1 MNLFQLFKNVS
12 PFVKPYKWLVFITL
26 VLTLIGSLMAQVN
39 AIVLDWTVDEVN
51 GLITAG
57 EKWGQ
62 RAAHIIILISSVLLG
77 KEILSAG
84 ITFAQNYFGE
94 RMRIYVS
101 RDLAQSVIE
110 KVLTFKMAFFNSGD
124 NATGKLQARIDQGVS
139 SLSRTVQNFFIDL
152 LPLFTSALLAL
163 ILMFVANVY
172 VGLVALAIVP
182 IYFWITYRQARRL
195 KGWRREMRSHL
206 ETKSQGIKNIIDSI
220 NVIKSFNREQIEAQ
234 KQLDIQNQVTEN
246 QMKTRKVAF
255 YYNGVKSFVKQVGTV
270 LVIILTAYLVLIDY
284 PGMTIGKIM
293 YHVML
298 FSNVIAPI
306 TQLQRIFDDVNDAL
320 IYAEGFFGILNSEE
334 EVEPSGSYRPEKI
347 HGKFEIKHV
356 DFTYPNGNQALF
368 DVNMTIDPGKITA
381 LVGLSGAGKSTIVN
395 LLDKF
400 YEPQV
405 GQILLDGVDLREY
418 DTQYLREN
426 IGLVLQKN
434 HIFDGTIEENIL
446 YGNPKASHEDVV
458 EAAKKSHLY
467 DQVMELPKQFDNNA
481 ADLSGGQQQRVAI
494 ARMFLKNPPIIFL
507 DEPTASLD
515 AIATEQI
522 KNSIDAIKK
531 DRTVII
537 ISHSISQIIDADYI
551 YALQQG
557 RVEEDGDPDSIY
569 KKGGIYKDII
579 DASARS
585 LNIEKIARTIEDKN
599 YPCRDAI
606 DRVSTFLIHFSNAFF
621 STNPNIFY
629 FSRFYE
635 RHENRIT
642 SKHRNKKTY
651 QFLETNRYDYHRYY
665 YLFGAYHW
673 NKYVA

>member
-26 VLTLIGSLMAQVN
+26 ILTLIGSLMAQVN
-39 AIVLDWTVDEVN
+39 AIVLDWTVDEIN
-51 GLITAG
+51 GLVTAG
-57 EKWGQ
+57 VDWGQ
-62 RAAHIIILISSVLLG
+62 QAIRIVTIISIVLLG
-77 KEILSAG
+77 KEILSAL

-94 RMRIYVS
+94 RMRIFVS

-110 KVLTFKMAFFNSGD
+110 RVLTFRMAYFNTGD

-163 ILMFVANVY
+163 ILMFAANVY
-172 VGLVALAIVP
+172 VGLVALGIVP

-220 NVIKSFNREQIEAQ
+220 NVIKSFNREQIEGQ

-270 LVIILTAYLVLIDY
+270 LVIILTAYLVLKGY

-320 IYAEGFFGILNSEE
+320 IYAEGFFGILDAEE
-334 EVEPSGSYRPEKI
+334 EVEPSGSYKPEKI

-368 DVNMTIDPGKITA
+368 DVNMTIDPGRITA

-418 DTQYLREN
+418 DTQFLREN

-446 YGNPKASHEDVV
+446 YGNPNATHEDVV

-467 DQVMELPKQFDNNA
+467 DQVMELPKQFNNNA

-557 RVEEDGDPDSIY
+557 RVEEDGNPDDIY

-585 LNIEKIARTIEDKN
+585 LNIEKIARTIDDGKN
-599 YPCRDAI
+599 
-606 DRVSTFLIHFSNAFF
+606 
-621 STNPNIFY
+621 
-629 FSRFYE
+629 
-635 RHENRIT
+635 
-642 SKHRNKKTY
+642 
-651 QFLETNRYDYHRYY
+651 
-665 YLFGAYHW
+665 
-673 NKYVA
+673 

>member
-1 MNLFQLFKNVS
+1 MNLLQLFKNLR
-12 PFVKPYKWLVFITL
+12 PFVKPYKWLVLITL
-26 VLTLIGSLMAQVN
+26 ILTLVGSLMAQVN
-39 AIVLDWTVDEVN
+39 AIVLDRTVDAIN
-51 GLITAG
+51 ALIGTNFQ
-57 EKWGQ
+57 WSQ
-62 RAAHIIILISSVLLG
+62 AARIMTIISVVLLG
-77 KEILSAG
+77 KELLSALV
-84 ITFAQNYFGE
+84 TFAQNYFGE

-163 ILMFVANVY
+163 ILMFAANVY
-172 VGLVALAIVP
+172 VGLVALGIVP

-206 ETKSQGIKNIIDSI
+206 ESKSQGIKNIIDSI
-220 NVIKSFNREQIEAQ
+220 NVIKSFNREEIEGQ

-255 YYNGVKSFVKQVGTV
+255 YYNGLKSFVKQIGTV
-270 LVIILTAYLVLIDY
+270 LVIILTAYLVLIEY

-320 IYAEGFFGILNSEE
+320 IYAEGFFGILNSEA
-334 EVEPSGSYRPEKI
+334 EVEPSGDYKPEQI
-347 HGKFEIKHV
+347 HGNFELTNV
-356 DFTYPNGNQALF
+356 DFTYPNGTQALF
-368 DVNMTIDPGKITA
+368 DVNMKIEPGKITA

-405 GQILLDGVDLREY
+405 GTITLDGVDLRDY
-418 DTQYLREN
+418 DTHYLREN

-446 YGNPKASHEDVV
+446 YGNPDASHEEVV
-458 EAAKKSHLY
+458 EAAQKAHLY
-467 DQVMELPKQFDNNA
+467 DQIMELPKQFSHSA
-481 ADLSGGQQQRVAI
+481 TDLSGGQQQRVAI

-522 KNSIDAIKK
+522 KNSIDAIKQ

-551 YALQQG
+551 YALKDG
-557 RVEEDGDPDSIY
+557 RVEESGDPDEIY

-585 LNIEKIARTIEDKN
+585 LNIEKIAKTI
-599 YPCRDAI
+599 
-606 DRVSTFLIHFSNAFF
+606 
-621 STNPNIFY
+621 
-629 FSRFYE
+629 
-635 RHENRIT
+635 
-642 SKHRNKKTY
+642 
-651 QFLETNRYDYHRYY
+651 
-665 YLFGAYHW
+665 G
-673 NKYVA
+673 